1 MLATVRP
8 GHIRGQSDAACGE
21 TPTEYGRPIA
31 VPVSRIR
38 RVLTSPEEYRWFRA
52 PGRVNLMGD
61 HTDYNDGLVLPIAIG
76 LECVVAVR
84 PRDDGEV
91 SLSSLDEVEDDWT
104 RYVDAVREVI
114 APARGVDGVLAS
126 SVPPGS
132 GLSSSAALEVAVA
145 LALGGEKLAPVE
157 LALACQQAEHL
168 ATGVPSG
175 VMDQLA
181 SVAARA
187 DHALL
192 IDCRT
197 LELRHVLIP
206 DDAAI
211 VVVHSGVPR
220 TLERSAYAERRAACE
235 RIAREL
241 GLRSLRDATL
251 DQVADEPLGRH
262 VVTENTRVEQIAAA
276 LARGDLRL
284 VGELMRESHTSLRD
298 DYSVSTPELDALTEL
313 LESAGAHG
321 ARLTGAGFGGCVV
334 AIAPRAAADR
344 ILETAKA
351 SYELAWLVS
360 AANGAGPA

>member
-1 MLATVRP
+1 MLATTRP

-61 HTDYNDGLVLPIAIG
+61 HTDYNEGLVLPIAIG
-76 LECVVAVR
+76 LECVAAVR

-91 SLSSLDEVEDDWT
+91 SLRSLDVVEDDWT

-114 APARGVDGVLAS
+114 APARGVEGVLAS

-145 LALGGEKLAPVE
+145 LALGGGELEPVE

-181 SVAARA
+181 SIAARA

-192 IDCRT
+192 IDCRS
-197 LELRHVLIP
+197 LELRHVRIP

-211 VVVHSGVPR
+211 VVVHSGRPADAGTERVRRAPHSLR
-220 TLERSAYAERRAACE
+220 ADRARARAALTARRDAGPGGGRAARSARRHREHPCGADRRA
-235 RIAREL
+235 RW
-241 GLRSLRDATL
+241 
-251 DQVADEPLGRH
+251 
-262 VVTENTRVEQIAAA
+262 
-276 LARGDLRL
+276 
-284 VGELMRESHTSLRD
+284 
-298 DYSVSTPELDALTEL
+298 
-313 LESAGAHG
+313 
-321 ARLTGAGFGGCVV
+321 
-334 AIAPRAAADR
+334 RAANFG
-344 ILETAKA
+344 L
-351 SYELAWLVS
+351 LVS
-360 AANGAGPA
+360 